1 MAITAYVIKGYASW
15 WVGTAAMLP
24 FVAVGGFL
32 IVRKIRR
39 WDLVLSFLIAAL
51 ATVALRN
58 WGRLVMST
66 SLIFFAAI
74 MITEPLTAPPTRRLR
89 IIYIDTEVQGH
100 VDQVRMAREIPDY
113 RERTFYISGSHGV
126 ITAFEDVLKQLK
138 IPKRQI
144 VLTNRYLTYIKV

>member
-1 MAITAYVIKGYASW
+1 
-15 WVGTAAMLP
+15 MLP

>member
-1 MAITAYVIKGYASW
+1 
-15 WVGTAAMLP
+15 MLP

-113 RERTFYISGSHGV
+113 RERTFYISGSHGAV
-126 ITAFEDVLKQLK
+126 TAFGEVLKQLK